1 MLKLGLEQKMVTTMI
16 EDQIVLAENG
26 SLKNRLRLSL
36 QMYKKSPLLNIRFYY
51 EDKEGEMKPTKKGIS
66 ITRNNF
72 LVISDVLKKH
82 SDDISTFLD
91 NGIVNE
97 TLPNWTE
104 QKTQALDAVG
114 AVNKIE
120 TKVRPMPGKEFASVS
135 YQGSKALVSLNS
147 SHSQV
152 DQVKDKKESKEVLEG
167 VAVAFD
173 LAQRLISEE
182 ESNEVQHA
190 LDRFRIEFSRQLR
203 NLPNQRL

>member
-1 MLKLGLEQKMVTTMI
+1 
-16 EDQIVLAENG
+16 
-26 SLKNRLRLSL
+26 
-36 QMYKKSPLLNIRFYY
+36 
-51 EDKEGEMKPTKKGIS
+51 
-66 ITRNNF
+66 
-72 LVISDVLKKH
+72 
-82 SDDISTFLD
+82 
-91 NGIVNE
+91 VNE

-190 LDRFRIEFSRQLR
+190 LDRFRTEFSRQLR

>member
-1 MLKLGLEQKMVTTMI
+1 MVTTMS

-82 SDDISTFLD
+82 SDGISTFLD

-190 LDRFRIEFSRQLR
+190 LDRFRTEFSRQLR